1 MNARTQ
7 IDTDVSPRAT
17 AGLLCLAVAMA
28 GAGLSGAIV
37 SGASDVVHSA
47 LMPTWATQG
56 GVGAVAASLLVAGS
70 SALVG
75 WLGYRW
81 WRPEGSAG

>member
-1 MNARTQ
+1 MEAAQAYRSSSL
-7 IDTDVSPRAT
+7 DTPGPDPADR
-17 AGLLCLAVAMA
+17 
-28 GAGLSGAIV
+28 
-37 SGASDVVHSA
+37 
-47 LMPTWATQG
+47 
-56 GVGAVAASLLVAGS
+56 S